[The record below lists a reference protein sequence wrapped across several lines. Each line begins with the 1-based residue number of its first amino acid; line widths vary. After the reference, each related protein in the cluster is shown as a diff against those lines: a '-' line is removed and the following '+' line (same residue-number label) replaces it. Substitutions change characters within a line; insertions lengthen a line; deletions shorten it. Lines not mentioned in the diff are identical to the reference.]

1 MGADPLEPGRLTVGI
16 IDDHPVVIEGV
27 QTWLARDRR
36 IHVVHV
42 ADTPENVPAG
52 IDVLILDLSLHGRL
66 VLDELARLA
75 RRPQRVIAFSQF
87 TEREMVLA
95 ALEAGACEFV
105 AKNEGRAHLLEAVLT
120 VVADRPYVTPTAAGV
135 LVSDRPAASCRL
147 SEQERTALLLWF
159 QSMSK
164 ASVARRMGVSVH
176 TVEMYIKRA
185 RVKYAQAGRPA
196 PTKADML
203 ARAFEDG
210 LIRPEEIVGYR
221 SSAALPGAVPTASP
235 EPVP

>member
-1 MGADPLEPGRLTVGI
+1 MESARIAVGV

-27 QTWLARDRR
+27 RTWLARDPG
-36 IHVVHV
+36 IEVGHV
-42 ADTPENVPAG
+42 ADTVEDVPCG
-52 IDVLILDLSLHGRL
+52 LDVLILDLNLHGRL

-75 RRPQRVIAFSQF
+75 AAGQRVITFSQF

-95 ALEAGACEFV
+95 ALDAGACEFV
-105 AKNEGRAHLLEAVLT
+105 AKNEGSAHLLAAVRT
-120 VVADRPYVTPTAAGV
+120 VAADRPYVTPTAAGV
-135 LVSDRPAASCRL
+135 LASDRRPDAAPL
-147 SEQERTALLLWF
+147 SERERTALLLWF

-176 TVEMYIKRA
+176 TVEMYVKRA
-185 RVKYAQAGRPA
+185 RVKYARAGRPA

-210 LIRPEEIVGYR
+210 LIRPDEIVGYR
-221 SSAALPGAVPTASP
+221 SAASTD
-235 EPVP
+235 